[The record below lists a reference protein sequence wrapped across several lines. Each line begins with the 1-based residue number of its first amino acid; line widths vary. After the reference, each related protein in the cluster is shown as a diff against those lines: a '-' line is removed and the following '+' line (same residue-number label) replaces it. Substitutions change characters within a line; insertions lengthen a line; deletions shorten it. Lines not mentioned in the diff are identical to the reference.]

1 MDQQNAPVAEEK
13 AEKKQ
18 IAKEVSDAIERM
30 TELSLAKLRGFA
42 AGLQAAEEV
51 KKAG

>member
-1 MDQQNAPVAEEK
+1 MHQQTVHTDES

-18 IAKEVSDAIERM
+18 IAKDVSEAIDRM
-30 TELSLAKLRGFA
+30 STISLAKLRGFA

>member
-1 MDQQNAPVAEEK
+1 MEQEIAKADEK

-18 IAKEVSDAIERM
+18 IAKEVSDAMNRM
-30 TELSLAKLRGFA
+30 SELSLAKLRGFA

-51 KKAG
+51 RKAG

>member
-1 MDQQNAPVAEEK
+1 MDQQIKHPDES

-18 IAKEVSDAIERM
+18 IAKDVSEAIDRM
-30 TELSLAKLRGFA
+30 PVLSPAKLRGFV